1 MENSNSTFSSI
12 QRQSPAAIFILLSK
26 TAVSILK
33 VMWPALLVMIFS
45 TSKNGHSKID
55 KFALFFVV
63 LSAISVVFSLLHFWV
78 YRFYVEHE
86 NFVVKEGWFKKKL
99 TSIPLKNIIAVHI
112 EQDIIHQILNV
123 ARVSL
128 DSAGSA
134 KMEVKIDALTLG
146 KAEEL
151 KRFLLHE
158 RATEITEEVTIPK
171 KNIASKLS
179 VKQLLLLSITAN
191 HLEAFALLFVL
202 SMNVWNDLE
211 KAFKIDGWKWME
223 QHSSSIEN
231 SVIISTI
238 IIFTV
243 ITISVIYSAIRTIL
257 KFYGFTILEEANGWK
272 ISFGLTTHKQKFVPF
287 TKIQVLSWQS
297 NFVRRKLDVWIMH
310 ILSAGFEEMKKKQ
323 QIHVPL
329 TGFQSIVLL
338 TKKYQGSDVFTPSN
352 GHAITN
358 AYWQR
363 TMIYVGIVF
372 GIIPVAIAL
381 YFTGWVAL
389 LWLIIVG
396 YIVLHRYVGKKNF
409 RWQVNHEGLQ
419 MYGGAWGRKYTLLK
433 WNKVQQLQVSQN
445 LFQKSKKVASLI
457 FVTAAGKVTLP
468 YIEYQ
473 TAIDIANQVLY
484 LVEKNDEPWL

>member
-1 MENSNSTFSSI
+1 MQQTDSTFSTL

-26 TAVSILK
+26 IAMRLLK
-33 VMWPALLVMIFS
+33 VLWPALLVMIFS

-63 LSAISVVFSLLHFWV
+63 LSIISVVFSFLHFWV
-78 YRFYVEHE
+78 YRFYIEQE
-86 NFVVKEGWFKKKL
+86 NFIVKEGWIKKKL

-112 EQDIIHQILNV
+112 EQDIIHQIFNV

-134 KMEVKIDALTLG
+134 KMEVKIDALSVS

-158 RATEITEEVTIPK
+158 RTIEMTEEFSIPK
-171 KNIASKLS
+171 NNIASRLS
-179 VKQLLLLSITAN
+179 IKQLLLLSITAN

-202 SMNVWNDLE
+202 SINVWNDIE

-231 SVIISTI
+231 SVIISSI
-238 IIFTV
+238 IIFIV
-243 ITISVIYSAIRTIL
+243 IIISVIYSGIRTIL

-272 ISFGLTTHKQKFVPF
+272 ISFGLTTHQQKFVPF

-297 NFVRRKLDVWIMH
+297 NFIRRKLDIWIMH
-310 ILSAGFEEMKKKQ
+310 ILSAGFDEMKKKQ

-329 TGFQSIVLL
+329 TGFQSIVSLA
-338 TKKYQGSDVFTPSN
+338 KKYQESEVFNPAD
-352 GHAITN
+352 GHTITN

-381 YFTGWVAL
+381 YFTSWAAS
-389 LWLIIVG
+389 LWLIIVA

-419 MYGGAWGRKYTLLK
+419 MYSGAWGRKYTLLK
-433 WNKVQQLQVSQN
+433 WIKVQQLQINQN
-445 LFQKSKKVASLI
+445 LFQKSKQVASLV

-473 TAIDIANQVLY
+473 TAVDIANQALY
-484 LVEKNDEPWL
+484 LVEKNNEPWL